1 MLLAT
6 IDHTSSPN
14 DADLNQPYDEA
25 AEYELPQLI
34 DRYFKRL
41 FERFGLGP
49 QQQRAYGTAQY
60 LPAFDILRKA
70 VHAQRHSSRSHWL
83 DELSSHQRRKKEALD
98 RLLPPMAGSFQMT
111 NAELSAQL
119 EQIERSNDPHHDF
132 FSEM

>member
-60 LPAFDILRKA
+60 LPAFDTNISKGYTWTLQSMFAKNNYQSMNGSVLR
-70 VHAQRHSSRSHWL
+70 
-83 DELSSHQRRKKEALD
+83 
-98 RLLPPMAGSFQMT
+98 
-111 NAELSAQL
+111 
-119 EQIERSNDPHHDF
+119 
-132 FSEM
+132 

>member
-14 DADLNQPYDEA
+14 DADPNQPYDEA

-49 QQQRAYGTAQY
+49 QQQRACGTAQY

-70 VHAQRHSSRSHWL
+70 IHAQTYKHLKGLHL
-83 DELSSHQRRKKEALD
+83 DTSVDVRRK
-98 RLLPPMAGSFQMT
+98 
-111 NAELSAQL
+111 
-119 EQIERSNDPHHDF
+119 
-132 FSEM
+132 